1 MKSFMKFL
9 MPIVLIVF
17 AIGVYAQP
25 EPGMGMGK
33 RKAMIHEKLNLTADQ
48 EKKIEDLRTAHQKKM
63 IDLRADMQKLHL
75 EKKELLSKGNYDRK
89 AFLALEDKIMNQR
102 NTIETSMANHQMDV
116 YELLDANQKV
126 IWNKR
131 PAFNKQ
137 GRMGKMGRGMRRHM
151 DCPNGCDGMGPR
163 QGGNGFHGGM

>member
-1 MKSFMKFL
+1 MKSFMKYV
-9 MPIVLIVF
+9 MPIALIVF

-33 RKAMIHEKLNLTADQ
+33 RKAMMHEKLNLTPDQ

-89 AFLALEDKIMNQR
+89 AFLALDDKIMKQR
-102 NTIETSMANHQMDV
+102 NTIETAMANHQMDV
-116 YELLDANQKV
+116 YDLLDANQKV
-126 IWNKR
+126 IWNKH
-131 PAFNKQ
+131 PAFNRPGK
-137 GRMGKMGRGMRRHM
+137 MGKMGRGMKRHM
-151 DCPNGCDGMGPR
+151 ECPNGCDEMGKR
-163 QGGNGFHGGM
+163 QDGNGFHDGM

>member
-1 MKSFMKFL
+1 MKSLTKIII
-9 MPIVLIVF
+9 PVVLFVF
-17 AIGVYAQP
+17 AIGISAQP
-25 EPGMGMGK
+25 GPGMGQ
-33 RKAMIHEKLNLTADQ
+33 RKAMIHEKLNLTPEQ
-48 EKKIEDLRTAHQKKM
+48 EKKIDDLRTNHQKKM

-75 EKKELLSKGNYDRK
+75 EKKELLNKSNYDRK
-89 AFLALEDKIMNQR
+89 SFLALEDKIMKQKNV
-102 NTIETSMANHQMDV
+102 IETAVANHQMDV

-131 PAFNKQ
+131 PAFNRSGK
-137 GRMGKMGRGMRRHM
+137 MGKMGRGMRRHM

>member
-1 MKSFMKFL
+1 MKSFMKIV
-9 MPIVLIVF
+9 MPMVLIVF
-17 AIGVYAQP
+17 SIGVFAQP

-33 RKAMIHEKLNLTADQ
+33 RKAMMHEKLNLTADQ

-89 AFLALEDKIMNQR
+89 AFLALEDKIMKQR
-102 NTIETSMANHQMDV
+102 NTIETAMANHQMDV
-116 YELLDANQKV
+116 YELLDAGQKE

-131 PAFNKQ
+131 PAFDKP
-137 GRMGKMGRGMRRHM
+137 GKMGRGMRRHM
-151 DCPNGCDGMGPR
+151 NCTNCCDGMGPR
-163 QGGNGFHGGM
+163 EGGNGFHGGK

>member
-1 MKSFMKFL
+1 MKSLTK
-9 MPIVLIVF
+9 ILIPVILLVF
-17 AIGVYAQP
+17 AVGISAQP
-25 EPGMGMGK
+25 GSGMGQ

-48 EKKIEDLRTAHQKKM
+48 EKKIEDLRTTHQKKM

-75 EKKELLSKGNYDRK
+75 EKKELLNKGNYDRK
-89 AFLALEDKIMNQR
+89 SFLALEDKIMKQKNVIA
-102 NTIETSMANHQMDV
+102 TAAANHQMDV
-116 YELLDANQKV
+116 YESLDAKQKE

-131 PAFNKQ
+131 PAFNKS
-137 GRMGKMGRGMRRHM
+137 GKMGKMGRGMRRHM